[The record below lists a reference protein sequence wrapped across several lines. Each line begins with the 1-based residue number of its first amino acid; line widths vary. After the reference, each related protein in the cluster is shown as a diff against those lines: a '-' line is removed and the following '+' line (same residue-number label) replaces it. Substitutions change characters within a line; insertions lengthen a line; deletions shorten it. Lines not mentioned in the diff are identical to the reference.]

1 MDEDFEDVDPD
12 VEAIL
17 YVEVDGEVYE
27 QNYEILRSD
36 WEDMTPEQRE
46 EELIDAMETFRQH
59 IAPARSKVLN
69 GDAQDLPG

>member
-1 MDEDFEDVDPD
+1 MDEDFEDVDSD

-17 YVEVDGEVYE
+17 YVEVSGEVYE
-27 QNYEILRSD
+27 QNYEVLRSD

-46 EELIDAMETFRQH
+46 EDLVDAMETFRQH
-59 IAPARSKVLN
+59 IAPAWSKVLN